1 MNTDLNTFVESR
13 KQKIENVNEEVQKPK
28 MNRFFGMMP
37 SSEVQ
42 ISKTFKDRNGRKII
56 IDAGKNG
63 WTIMW
68 AYNS

>member
-1 MNTDLNTFVESR
+1 MITDLNTFVESR

-42 ISKTFKDRNGRKII
+42 ISKTYKDRL
-56 IDAGKNG
+56 
-63 WTIMW
+63 
-68 AYNS
+68 